1 MMLGP
6 TLRDL
11 AAWLPSLLLTVTR
24 ALRKFM
30 KSRGCAEASALAVAS
45 SRRGRRAAFVA
56 GALAPAFAV
65 AAPDFVRDVRPIFEA
80 HCIKCHGPEKQK
92 SGYRLDVKAIA
103 LNGGDSGTPNIVP
116 GLGATSPLVKFIAGE
131 VEDMRMPPKG
141 EALAPA
147 EIATLKAW
155 IDSGAAWPDSASAA
169 VADPLDWWSLKPL
182 AAVTP
187 PAGAENPVDAF
198 VRAKLTAQGLNP
210 APAADARTLIRR
222 LYFDLTGL
230 PPTPEQTEAF
240 VADTAPDAYER
251 LVETLL
257 ASPRY
262 GERWA
267 RHWLDVVHYG
277 DTHGYDKDKL
287 RPNAWPYRDYVVRA
301 FNSGKPY
308 ARFLQEQIAGD
319 VLFPGTADGI
329 EALGFISAGPWDFI
343 GHAEVPESKTDG
355 KVARHLDRDD
365 MVANTIGTFSS
376 LTVHCAQCHAHK
388 FDPIPQE
395 DYYSLQ
401 AVFSALDRTDRE
413 YFRDDARN
421 ARFQDL
427 RRRQRETAA
436 ALAALEA
443 PLRTQA
449 GEAYADITRRL
460 ELPPQ
465 IDPANPGQPS
475 PSRGYH
481 SALSPIPDATKWV
494 QVDLG
499 ESIEIGRATLVP
511 AHDTFNDIG
520 AGFGFPVRFKVE
532 ASDDPEFRAGVKL
545 LWQRYDQTFMA
556 DFPNPGRDVF
566 TTGGGAGD
574 GIIGRYV
581 RVTVTKLAPRKD
593 DYLFALAEL
602 RVTDRAGKNVALGRP
617 VTALDSVEIAPR
629 WQKTNLTDGV
639 SPSVLSADE
648 KKELE
653 RARDALLLG
662 FADEPTKS
670 RRAALLAETSRVA
683 DELKAFPKPDLVYAG
698 AVHTGSSNFIGTG
711 PTGGRPRPIHVLAR
725 GQVTT
730 PGKPVG
736 PGALSALQFAP
747 ARFAFPPDAGE
758 GERRAALARWL
769 TDPNNPLTWRS
780 IVNRVWHYHFGRG
793 LVDTPND
800 FGRNGAAPTHPELLD
815 WLAADFRDGGG
826 SLKALH
832 RRIVS
837 SATYRQAVTTNAAAE
852 TIDSGNTLLWRQNR
866 RKLEAEA
873 LRDAVLAASGKLDLT
888 MGGPGWQD
896 FVIERPEHSP
906 HFRYDLADPED
917 AKTWRRS
924 IYRFVVRSQTQ
935 PWMTSMD
942 CADPSMRVD
951 KRNESLSPL
960 QALAMLNNGFIVTQA
975 RHLAAR
981 AQTERP
987 ADLAAQVARAHAL
1000 ALGRPPGADTGTR
1013 LVAFAE
1019 AEGLPALCRLLLN
1032 LNEFTFID

>member
-11 AAWLPSLLLTVTR
+11 AAWLPSSLLTVTR
-24 ALRKFM
+24 ALRKCM
-30 KSRGCAEASALAVAS
+30 KSRGCAEASAVAVAS

-92 SGYRLDVKAIA
+92 SGYRLDVKSIA
-103 LNGGDSGTPNIVP
+103 LTGGDSGTPNIVP

-287 RPNAWPYRDYVVRA
+287 RPHAWPYRDYVVRA

-449 GEAYADITRRL
+449 GEAYAEITRRL

-481 SALSPIPDATKWV
+481 SALSPTPDATKWV

-617 VTALDSVEIAPR
+617 VTALDSVEVAPR

-670 RRAALLAETSRVA
+670 RRAALLAEASRVA

-698 AVHTGSSNFIGTG
+698 AVHTGTSNFIGTG

-747 ARFAFPPDAGE
+747 ARFALPPDAGE

-981 AQTERP
+981 AQAERP

>member
-11 AAWLPSLLLTVTR
+11 AAWLPSSLLTVTR
-24 ALRKFM
+24 ALRKCM
-30 KSRGCAEASALAVAS
+30 KSRGCAEASAVAVAS

-287 RPNAWPYRDYVVRA
+287 RPHAWPYRDYVVRA

-449 GEAYADITRRL
+449 GEAYAEITRRL

-481 SALSPIPDATKWV
+481 SALSPTPDATKWV

-617 VTALDSVEIAPR
+617 VTALDSVEVAPR

-698 AVHTGSSNFIGTG
+698 AVHTGTSNFIGTG

-747 ARFAFPPDAGE
+747 ARFALPPDAGE

-981 AQTERP
+981 AQAERP

>member
-11 AAWLPSLLLTVTR
+11 AAWLPSSLLTVTR

-30 KSRGCAEASALAVAS
+30 KSRGCAEASAVAVAS
-45 SRRGRRAAFVA
+45 SRRGRRAATLA
-56 GALAPAFAV
+56 GALVPALAV

-92 SGYRLDVKAIA
+92 SSYRLDVKAIA

-187 PAGAENPVDAF
+187 PPGVENPVDAF

-287 RPNAWPYRDYVVRA
+287 RPHAWPYRDYVVRA

-481 SALSPIPDATKWV
+481 SALSPTPDATKWV

-617 VTALDSVEIAPR
+617 VTALDSVEVAPR

-670 RRAALLAETSRVA
+670 RRAALLAEASRVA

-698 AVHTGSSNFIGTG
+698 AVHTGTSNFIGTG

-747 ARFAFPPDAGE
+747 ARFALPPDAGE

-981 AQTERP
+981 AQAERP